1 MSFKDPALRS
11 PYLKSK
17 EGEKFLVVTYDPRDE
32 RDAQSWSGDLMDQI
46 RQCGSASTINGN
58 MMLVPLERGEDHVQ
72 ALERKFRVEGCP
84 PGGYTKIMWY
94 FLLNRGDE
102 TEYKNAKRFALANG
116 IQSQARNIQKS
127 KSVKNPRPVLAN
139 VTKQYINKEGYLV
152 WFAKITPERMP
163 ALAGKRI
170 MTVGIDLAHTAK
182 EGGRTKKS
190 VACAVACAFDEIN
203 NYVTTYSDVT
213 TIKEHSQSI
222 VGCDDSSS
230 QASSSMQTEAR
241 GGFGMQSSFLV
252 GFAEN
257 ALNEFG
263 GGYLPEVVIIYRD
276 GLTENQIEAAGR
288 EEYEPI
294 AQVMRTRAQQLG
306 QRPPKMIFA
315 RKSATSS
322 ATHGCVCALR
332 ASTLRGLRSD
342 QQVGEDAVL
351 QRRGERA

>member
-1 MSFKDPALRS
+1 
-11 PYLKSK
+11 
-17 EGEKFLVVTYDPRDE
+17 
-32 RDAQSWSGDLMDQI
+32 
-46 RQCGSASTINGN
+46 
-58 MMLVPLERGEDHVQ
+58 
-72 ALERKFRVEGCP
+72 
-84 PGGYTKIMWY
+84 
-94 FLLNRGDE
+94 
-102 TEYKNAKRFALANG
+102 
-116 IQSQARNIQKS
+116 
-127 KSVKNPRPVLAN
+127 
-139 VTKQYINKEGYLV
+139 
-152 WFAKITPERMP
+152 MP
-163 ALAGKRI
+163 TLAGKKI

-252 GFAEN
+252 GFAET

-276 GLTENQIEAAGR
+276 GLTENQTEAAER

-322 ATHGCVCALR
+322 ATHGCVCAL
-332 ASTLRGLRSD
+332 TLNSSRLA
-342 QQVGEDAVL
+342 Q
-351 QRRGERA
+351 